1 MSNFTTKSPLFTT
14 TSDDSM
20 FLSDSSFLTISS
32 FDSPFEDPGMEPLPI
47 APHALP
53 RRLSIVSSSQTL
65 PSRRT
70 SSQPPSNS
78 LLSLLGYSLHR
89 GIESEGASLLTATE
103 SEFDRMMAAKTRKH
117 TNLNKRG
124 FASTRDTEKKRPKK
138 RMKES
143 EGAEL
148 NLRPYQETQWHEQ
161 YHALCD
167 FCQQDGHCNVS
178 DVCSDDIVLV
188 RWAKRQR
195 YQYKLLQQGMSSTMT
210 TGRIRKLEAIGF
222 VWDIHAALWEER
234 LAELT
239 EFRKQWG
246 HCIVPSIYKGSPV
259 LATWVKCQRRQYKN
273 KLLGRKSNIT
283 DERIA
288 ALERLGFAW
297 GVRGGAW

>member
-1 MSNFTTKSPLFTT
+1 MSSFPSPPFT
-14 TSDDSM
+14 TSDDSV
-20 FLSDSSFLTISS
+20 LSESSFLTLSS
-32 FDSPFEDPGMEPLPI
+32 FESPFEDPGMEPLPI

-53 RRLSIVSSSQTL
+53 ISPSKVSSSQTH
-65 PSRRT
+65 PSRST

-89 GIESEGASLLTATE
+89 GIESEDASLLTTTE
-103 SEFDRMMAAKTRKH
+103 SEFDRMMAAQIRRKH

-124 FASTRDTEKKRPKK
+124 VASIRAKEKERPKK

-148 NLRPYQETQWHEQ
+148 KLRPYQETQWHEQ

-188 RWAKRQR
+188 RWVKRQR
-195 YQYKLLQQGMSSTMT
+195 YQYKLLKQGMSSTMT
-210 TGRIRKLEAIGF
+210 TDRIRKLEAIGF
-222 VWDIHAALWEER
+222 VWDVHAALWEER

-246 HCIVPSIYKGSPV
+246 HCNVPSIYKGSPV

-297 GVRGGAW
+297 GVRDGAW